1 VGVIVKKP
9 GAISRSFGFF
19 FFVAFLIL
27 SEGRFGPTE
36 ESSRHFF
43 DINDIIDYFAISMA
57 SITIRNLEPQLK
69 SKLRIRA
76 AEHDR
81 SMEEEVRV
89 ILKSV
94 LAEETSMSDLA
105 TRIRNRFRDFG
116 GIELEPVVREPIRE
130 FKGLGE

>member
-1 VGVIVKKP
+1 LAGEAV
-9 GAISRSFGFF
+9 FG
-19 FFVAFLIL
+19 LT
-27 SEGRFGPTE
+27 EG
-36 ESSRHFF
+36 SSLPFF
-43 DINDIIDYFAISMA
+43 DINDINDYFEITMA

-94 LAEETSMSDLA
+94 LAEETPMSDLA
-105 TRIRNRFRDFG
+105 TRIRNRFSDFG

-130 FKGLGE
+130 FKGIGE